1 VRRQALAGFV
11 SQITQGAA
19 AVGIIL
25 VVRQHTGSVA
35 LAGAVVGLSS
45 IAAGLARPVQ
55 GRLIDARGATGVLAA
70 CGIVHPAAIIGIVA
84 LAVGHGAHWLMV
96 ALGVL
101 GGLALPPISTSM
113 RAVWGELT
121 AEDGRTAAYSLVYLV
136 QELSIL
142 LGPLILSAVIALA
155 SVATALI
162 VVAVLAGVGTLAFA
176 ASLSGARGAGATD
189 AGVRPSRG
197 GVLRVG
203 AARLILLMALL
214 MGGVIGAL
222 EVAVPIFA
230 TAHHSPASAGLLIAA
245 VSVGGIA
252 GAAIYGSARWR
263 VDASRRLLVLLA
275 LMSVWL
281 GLLIGV
287 DGLLLA
293 GVVLLLVGGPLNP
306 ALTTFS
312 LLIDAHIPPGAA
324 AEAFG
329 WLSTAI
335 AGGGGIASGI
345 AAAVAH
351 RHDST
356 AAFIVAAAAGV
367 GATLIAAATAA
378 RSRTP
383 SS

>member
-1 VRRQALAGFV
+1 
-11 SQITQGAA
+11 
-19 AVGIIL
+19 
-25 VVRQHTGSVA
+25 
-35 LAGAVVGLSS
+35 VVGASS

-55 GRLIDARGATGVLAA
+55 GRLIDARGATGVVAV

-84 LAVGHGAHWLMV
+84 LADGHGAHWLMV
-96 ALGVL
+96 ALGIV

-113 RAVWGELT
+113 RAVWGELST
-121 AEDGRTAAYSLVYLV
+121 DDGRTAAYSLVYLV

-162 VVAVLAGVGTLAFA
+162 VVAALAGVGTLAFA
-176 ASLSGARGAGATD
+176 ASVSGARGGGARAPHTRVPR
-189 AGVRPSRG
+189 A

-203 AARLILLMALL
+203 SARRVLLMALL

-275 LMSVWL
+275 LMSVCL

-312 LLIDAHIPPGAA
+312 LLIDAHIPSGAA

-329 WLSTAI
+329 WLSTSI
-335 AGGGGIASGI
+335 AGGGGIANGI

-351 RHDST
+351 HHDSR

-367 GATLIAAATAA
+367 GATVIAGASVYRGFPS
-378 RSRTP
+378 RS
-383 SS
+383 